1 MMQFVPEKVIDEV
14 AEGLGTSGVE
24 LEEALKA
31 LQLHQPALIPFLLEE
46 ENDSVFSESERG
58 FMIYL
63 LAVIWKSC
71 LEVNGPQEPIHPDAL
86 SEAEEQN
93 WELLEA
99 VQAKRFRERLD
110 VFFSGTPQ
118 EDLLAFLEDCLTED
132 EEDEEE
138 NPVSKEGREP
148 IFVLLKSVVD
158 CLDRAPLASSL
169 S

>member
-1 MMQFVPEKVIDEV
+1 MMKFVPEKVIDEV
-14 AEGLGTSGVE
+14 AEGLGSSDVE
-24 LEEALKA
+24 LEATLKA
-31 LQLHQPALIPFLLEE
+31 LQSHQPALLSFLLEE
-46 ENDSVFSESERG
+46 ENASAFSESERG

-71 LEVNGPQEPIHPDAL
+71 LEVNGPQETIHPDAL

-110 VFFSGTPQ
+110 VFFSGASQ

-132 EEDEEE
+132 EEEEE
-138 NPVSKEGREP
+138 GPVSKEGREP

-158 CLDRAPLASSL
+158 CLDRAPLAGSL

>member
-1 MMQFVPEKVIDEV
+1 MKFVPEKVIDEV
-14 AEGLGTSGVE
+14 AEGLGSSDAA
-24 LEEALKA
+24 LEETLNA
-31 LQLHQPALIPFLLEE
+31 LQSHQPALLPFLLEE
-46 ENDSVFSESERG
+46 ENASVFSESERG

-63 LAVIWKSC
+63 LAVVWKSC
-71 LEVNGPQEPIHPDAL
+71 LEANGPQETIHPDTL

-132 EEDEEE
+132 EEEGES
-138 NPVSKEGREP
+138 PVSKEGREP

-158 CLDRAPLASSL
+158 CLDRTPLAGGL